1 LKELIEDMQT
11 SEQIRN
17 SVAELY
23 WLVFLLTGQRGL
35 SQILTQ
41 DVLSSP
47 GCPGAS
53 SRRTAVT
60 KAFAAVRRELALS
73 VVRLGSKKFEMTG
86 IPPRTW
92 SLDPD
97 TTKVQLENALLAIDI
112 FPRWALLLTVFERLG
127 LEEASTLLDAD
138 RELVQQGRVAG
149 LLDLTR
155 NLARASFDLNEN
167 HLATQSV
174 AV

>member
-1 LKELIEDMQT
+1 MQT
-11 SEQIRN
+11 SKQIRN

-35 SQILTQ
+35 SQDLTQ

-47 GCPGAS
+47 DWPGLW

-60 KAFAAVRRELALS
+60 KAFAAVYNELSLS
-73 VVRLGSKKFEMTG
+73 AMRVASKKFEMTG
-86 IPPRTW
+86 IPSRTW

-97 TTKVQLENALLAIDI
+97 TTKIKLENALLDIDI
-112 FPRWALLLTVFERLG
+112 FPRWALLLTVFEGLG
-127 LEEASTLLDAD
+127 LEETSTLLDAD
-138 RELVQQGRVAG
+138 RELVQQGRITG

-155 NLARASFDLNEN
+155 NLARTSLDFNEYHFN
-167 HLATQSV
+167 TQ
-174 AV
+174 AAAI